1 MAPNAMKSSI
11 KPEFS
16 LTIWDAS
23 SSQSTLAIMLVIA
36 LVVVP
41 IVLGY
46 TYWSYTRMPL
56 KVTLEE
62 LDENPGLPWDKIRQ
76 GASFL
81 TEN

>member
-1 MAPNAMKSSI
+1 
-11 KPEFS
+11 
-16 LTIWDAS
+16 
-23 SSQSTLAIMLVIA
+23 MLVIA

-56 KVTLEE
+56 KVTLED

-81 TEN
+81 AES